1 MKKVIDFLL
10 STWNKGFFHVLV
22 ANVLIALAAFG
33 SQLFVAKV
41 LTDVQLGYIK
51 IFQSYTQILSIVA
64 GMGFSTSTLIF
75 CSGTQDMNQKL
86 KHFSIALY
94 AVVPISFISLFLF
107 VGINQFGILTRISE
121 VKVLFDKYSF
131 IVVFTAIIAVYTAF
145 IQSSKIF
152 KKYSNL
158 VIVTKLISI
167 GFIVLLTY
175 LRGFYGFFEGLWIGL
190 FFSFIINVFFIKKE
204 FNFYIQRNIPQLYTH
219 IKEHFKIGIHGLGT
233 NVFGMIASNIDI
245 IMLGFFL
252 KDELATVGQYSFAA
266 IFITGLSMIQG
277 TIVQVT
283 VPYLAKYKNDY
294 VSTTY
299 LLRKYNRALLLGTI
313 MLLFVLY
320 LLLPVL
326 IKLVY
331 ESKYNE
337 GVFYLMFLLG
347 VWFFKCLNAINAAFF
362 LSSGRSDLSNLI
374 NLLSMIFTSIVVT
387 VSLILFSIEVMII
400 GKIMVSFCI
409 TLYSHFLVKKE
420 ILKISSS
427 SN

>member
-1 MKKVIDFLL
+1 MQ

-22 ANVLIALAAFG
+22 ANILIALAAFG

-51 IFQSYTQILSIVA
+51 IFQSYTQILSLVA
-64 GMGFSTSTLIF
+64 GMGFSTSALIL

-190 FFSFIINVFFIKKE
+190 FFSFIINVFFVKKE

-245 IMLGFFL
+245 IMLSFFL

-283 VPYLAKYKNDY
+283 VPYLAKYKDDY
-294 VSTTY
+294 ISIIY
-299 LLRKYNRALLLGTI
+299 LLKKYNRVLFLGTI
-313 MLLFVLY
+313 VLVITLY
-320 LLLPVL
+320 LLLPVF
-326 IKLVY
+326 IKLIY
-331 ESKYNE
+331 ENKYDE

-374 NLLSMIFTSIVVT
+374 NFLSMIFTGAIVT
-387 VSLILFSIEVMII
+387 ISLIFFSIEVMIAGI
-400 GKIMVSFCI
+400 VLVSLLI
-409 TLYSHFLVKKE
+409 TLYSHILVKRT
-420 ILKISSS
+420 ISSKFTI